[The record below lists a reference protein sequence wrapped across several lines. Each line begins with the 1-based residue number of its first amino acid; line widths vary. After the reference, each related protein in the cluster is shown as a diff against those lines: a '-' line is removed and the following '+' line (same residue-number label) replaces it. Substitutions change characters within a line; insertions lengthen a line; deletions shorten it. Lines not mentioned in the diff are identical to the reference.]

1 MRPDILPV
9 AVSRAAKGSP
19 ANENVLKIKYI
30 AGGGEPMFKF
40 TTAEFLSHPV
50 HASAFIADF
59 ALLMFLPLIRP
70 PVILSILLVGGLVYL
85 SMYFGAVFS
94 TGRHE

>member
-1 MRPDILPV
+1 
-9 AVSRAAKGSP
+9 
-19 ANENVLKIKYI
+19 
-30 AGGGEPMFKF
+30 MFRI
-40 TTAEFLSHPV
+40 TADEFLAHPV

-70 PVILSILLVGGLVYL
+70 PILLSVLLVGGLVYL

-94 TGRHE
+94 SGRHE

>member
-1 MRPDILPV
+1 
-9 AVSRAAKGSP
+9 
-19 ANENVLKIKYI
+19 
-30 AGGGEPMFKF
+30 MFRI
-40 TTAEFLSHPV
+40 TADEFLSHPV

-70 PVILSILLVGGLVYL
+70 PILLSILLVGGLVYL

-94 TGRHE
+94 SGRHE

>member
-1 MRPDILPV
+1 
-9 AVSRAAKGSP
+9 
-19 ANENVLKIKYI
+19 
-30 AGGGEPMFKF
+30 MFKI
-40 TTAEFLSHPV
+40 TTEEFLSHPV
-50 HASAFIADF
+50 HASAFVADF

-85 SMYFGAVFS
+85 SMYFGAIFS